1 MKGTKC
7 MNKNIIYEILGQTVQ
22 KVSDDIKKLPTDTQ
36 LIDLGLNSLKFIQ
49 FIVELEK
56 ALNIEILDSDLVL
69 ENFKTIDTLM
79 KMLNKYFS
87 NNCYNTKKVIISD
100 CDNVL
105 WHGIAGEEIIYTDD
119 NTHKLQNE
127 LIDLYNNGVLICLCS
142 KNEYANI
149 IEAFNT
155 LNMPLNFSHILLHKI
170 NMLDKASNI
179 KQISKELNLN
189 IDSFVFI
196 DDSDYELGYVKG
208 IIPDIT
214 TIKVDYKN
222 LDFIE
227 QIKEYFS
234 STSSIDKNRTQQ
246 YRDQKERE
254 KDKFNYDTI
263 DNYNKSLNTR
273 IVCDYASED
282 QCERIAELSQRTNQF
297 NLSGKRYCT
306 ENIHDLLSNSE
317 YDIFTLSASDKY
329 GDMGIVGAAII
340 KISQNIVIENFFL
353 SCRIFGRNF
362 EEILIDKI
370 KTTYENRII
379 VGIYNYTEKNKR
391 FSTFYSEHGVYKHE

>member
-1 MKGTKC
+1 
-7 MNKNIIYEILGQTVQ
+7 MNENIIYEILGQTV
-22 KVSDDIKKLPTDTQ
+22 KKIPDDIKKLPTNTQ

-79 KMLNKYFS
+79 KMIDKYFS
-87 NNCYNTKKVIISD
+87 HNCCNIKKVLISD

-119 NTHKLQNE
+119 NTYKLQTE
-127 LIDLYNNGVLICLCS
+127 LIDLYNRGVLICLCS
-142 KNEYANI
+142 KNEFTNI
-149 IEAFNT
+149 MEAFNT
-155 LNMPLNFSHILLHKI
+155 LNMPLNFSHILLYKI
-170 NMLDKASNI
+170 NMLDKVSNI
-179 KQISKELNLN
+179 KQISKEINLN

-196 DDSDYELGYVKG
+196 DDSDYELGCVKG
-208 IIPDIT
+208 MLPDMT

-222 LDFIE
+222 LNFIE

-234 STSSIDKNRTQQ
+234 STSSDKNRTQQ
-246 YRDQKERE
+246 YREQKERE
-254 KDKFNYDTI
+254 KDKSKYDTI
-263 DNYNKSLNTR
+263 ADYNKSLNTK
-273 IVCDYASED
+273 IVCDYARED

-297 NLSGKRYCT
+297 NLSGKRYYT
-306 ENIHDLLSNSE
+306 ENIYDLLFNSE
-317 YDIFTLSASDKY
+317 YNIFTLSASDKY

-353 SCRIFGRNF
+353 SCRIFGRDF

-391 FSTFYSEHGVYKHE
+391 FSTFYSEHGVYEHE

>member
-1 MKGTKC
+1 
-7 MNKNIIYEILGQTVQ
+7 MNENIIYEILGQTV
-22 KVSDDIKKLPTDTQ
+22 KKIPDDIKKLPTNTQ

-79 KMLNKYFS
+79 KMIDKYFS
-87 NNCYNTKKVIISD
+87 HNCCNIKKVLISD

-119 NTHKLQNE
+119 NTYKLQTE
-127 LIDLYNNGVLICLCS
+127 LIDLYNRGVLICLCS
-142 KNEYANI
+142 KNEFTNI
-149 IEAFNT
+149 MEAFNT
-155 LNMPLNFSHILLHKI
+155 LNMPLNFSHILLYKI
-170 NMLDKASNI
+170 NMLDKVSNI
-179 KQISKELNLN
+179 KQISKEINLN

-196 DDSDYELGYVKG
+196 DDSDYELGCVKG
-208 IIPDIT
+208 MLPDMT

-222 LDFIE
+222 LNFIE

-234 STSSIDKNRTQQ
+234 STSSDKNRTQQ
-246 YRDQKERE
+246 YREQKERE
-254 KDKFNYDTI
+254 KDKSKYDTVA
-263 DNYNKSLNTR
+263 DYNKSLNTK
-273 IVCDYASED
+273 IVCDYARED

-297 NLSGKRYCT
+297 NLSGKRYYT
-306 ENIHDLLSNSE
+306 ENIYDLLFNSE
-317 YDIFTLSASDKY
+317 YNIFTLSASDKY

-353 SCRIFGRNF
+353 SCRIFGRDF

-391 FSTFYSEHGVYKHE
+391 FSTFYSEHGVYEHE